1 MISSETSVV
10 GGARGE
16 TAKEKE
22 KEKEGREGGGGRQK
36 GLCTEG
42 ATVELESLKRT
53 NRTHADASAIEM
65 FIPPS

>member
-22 KEKEGREGGGGRQK
+22 KEGGYGGGEGGRGR
-36 GLCTEG
+36 
-42 ATVELESLKRT
+42 R
-53 NRTHADASAIEM
+53 
-65 FIPPS
+65 